1 MDNLWLTTAIVVVP
15 LVAGLCLIGVLARG
29 IYNNPNVPNGAAIV
43 LGVAALLC
51 VAPTLLNFT
60 IKLSSGTEISVVK
73 EQLQTQTQQIKS
85 DFGAQGGKLNGQIEE
100 LRRRVTALEK
110 AGGTAA
116 TAAAAAAPSP
126 NSNKVVVLLYTE
138 DRKDVA
144 VQMQTYL
151 LQQGYSANA
160 VFTDF
165 TELSDASHLAAGS
178 VAVVSADSN
187 GTLRKEVENVLKLK
201 FPQQMQNAT
210 DSGLAKMVG
219 TSIQVRLF

>member
-1 MDNLWLTTAIVVVP
+1 MDNLWLMTAIVVVP

-29 IYNNPNVPNGAAIV
+29 IYNNPNIPNGAAIV

-51 VAPTLLNFT
+51 IAPTIVNLT
-60 IKLSSGTEISVVK
+60 IKNGNTEISFVK

-85 DFGAQGGKLNGQIEE
+85 DFGAQGGKLNGAIEE
-100 LRRRVTALEK
+100 LRRRVAALE
-110 AGGTAA
+110 AARGTTAA
-116 TAAAAAAPSP
+116 PAAAPNP
-126 NSNKVVVLLYTE
+126 NSGKVVVLLYVE
-138 DRKDVA
+138 DRKDLA
-144 VQMQTYL
+144 LQMQAYL

-187 GTLRKEVENVLKLK
+187 GTLRKEVENVLKAK
-201 FPQQMQNAT
+201 FPQQMQSAT

>member
-1 MDNLWLTTAIVVVP
+1 VDNVWLTAAIVVVP
-15 LVAGLCLIGVLARG
+15 LIAGLCLIGVLARG

-51 VAPTLLNFT
+51 VAPTIVNLT
-60 IKLSSGTEISVVK
+60 IKKGDTEISFVK

-110 AGGTAA
+110 AGG
-116 TAAAAAAPSP
+116 AAAAPAAAPSP
-126 NSNKVVVLLYTE
+126 NSSKVVVLLYVD
-138 DRKDVA
+138 DRKDLA
-144 VQMQTYL
+144 LQMQSYL

-160 VFTDF
+160 VYTDF
-165 TELSDASHLAAGS
+165 SELSDASHLAPGA

-187 GTLRKEVENVLKLK
+187 SSLRKEVENVLKAK
-201 FPQQMQNAT
+201 FAQQMQNAT
-210 DSGLAKMVG
+210 DSGLAKMIG

>member
-1 MDNLWLTTAIVVVP
+1 MDNLWLMAAIVVVP

-29 IYNNPNVPNGAAIV
+29 IYNNPNIPNGAAIV

-51 VAPTLLNFT
+51 VAPTIVNLT
-60 IKLSSGTEISVVK
+60 IKNGNTEISFVK

-100 LRRRVTALEK
+100 LRRRVSALEK

-160 VFTDF
+160 VYTDF

-187 GTLRKEVENVLKLK
+187 GTLRKEVENVLKTK
-201 FPQQMQNAT
+201 FPQQMQNAV

>member
-1 MDNLWLTTAIVVVP
+1 MDNVWLTAAIIVVP

-73 EQLQTQTQQIKS
+73 EQFQNQTQQIKS
-85 DFGAQGGKLNGQIEE
+85 DFGAQGGKLNGAIEE
-100 LRRRVTALEK
+100 LRRRVAALE
-110 AGGTAA
+110 AARGTAA
-116 TAAAAAAPSP
+116 APPAAPNP
-126 NSNKVVVLLYTE
+126 NSGKVVVLLYVE
-138 DRKDVA
+138 DRKDLA
-144 VQMQTYL
+144 VQMQSYL

-165 TELSDASHLAAGS
+165 TELSDASHLAPGA
-178 VAVVSADSN
+178 VAVVSADGSAA
-187 GTLRKEVENVLKLK
+187 LRKEVENVLKAK
-201 FPQQMQNAT
+201 FGQQMQNVV
-210 DSGLAKMVG
+210 DSSLAKLVG

>member
-1 MDNLWLTTAIVVVP
+1 MDNLWLMTAIVVVP
-15 LVAGLCLIGVLARG
+15 LVAGLCLVGVLARG
-29 IYNNPNVPNGAAIV
+29 IYNNPNIPNGAAIV

-51 VAPTLLNFT
+51 VAPTIVNLT
-60 IKLSSGTEISVVK
+60 IKNGNTEISFVK

-100 LRRRVTALEK
+100 LRRRVSALER

-126 NSNKVVVLLYTE
+126 NSSKVVVLLYTE

-144 VQMQTYL
+144 VQMQTFL

-160 VFTDF
+160 VYTDF

-178 VAVVSADSN
+178 VAVVSAESN
-187 GTLRKEVENVLKLK
+187 GTLRKEVENVLKAK
-201 FPQQMQNAT
+201 FPQQMQSAT

>member
-1 MDNLWLTTAIVVVP
+1 MDNLWLMTAIVVVP

-29 IYNNPNVPNGAAIV
+29 IYNNPNIPNGAAIV

-51 VAPTLLNFT
+51 VAPTIVNLT
-60 IKLSSGTEISVVK
+60 IKNGNTEISFVK

-100 LRRRVTALEK
+100 LRRRVSALEK

-126 NSNKVVVLLYTE
+126 NSSKVVVLLYTE

-165 TELSDASHLAAGS
+165 TELSDASHLAPGA

-187 GTLRKEVENVLKLK
+187 GTLRKEVETVLKAK

>member
-1 MDNLWLTTAIVVVP
+1 MDNLWLMTAIVVVP

-29 IYNNPNVPNGAAIV
+29 IYNNPNIPNGAAIV

-51 VAPTLLNFT
+51 VAPTIVNLT
-60 IKLSSGTEISVVK
+60 IKNGNTEISFVK

-100 LRRRVTALEK
+100 LRRRVSALE
-110 AGGTAA
+110 AARGTTVAP
-116 TAAAAAAPSP
+116 AAAPNP
-126 NSNKVVVLLYTE
+126 NSGKVVVLLYVE

-160 VFTDF
+160 VYTDF
-165 TELSDASHLAAGS
+165 TELSDASRLAAGS
-178 VAVVSADSN
+178 VALVSADSN
-187 GTLRKEVENVLKLK
+187 GTLRKEVENVLKAK
-201 FPQQMQNAT
+201 FPQQMQNAV

-219 TSIQVRLF
+219 TSVQVRLF

>member
-1 MDNLWLTTAIVVVP
+1 MDNLWLMTAIVVVP

-29 IYNNPNVPNGAAIV
+29 IYNNPNIPNGAAIV

-51 VAPTLLNFT
+51 VAPTIVNLT
-60 IKLSSGTEISVVK
+60 IKNGNTEISFVK

-100 LRRRVTALEK
+100 LRRRVSALEK
-110 AGGTAA
+110 ASGTAA

-126 NSNKVVVLLYTE
+126 NSSKVVVLLYTE

-160 VFTDF
+160 VYTDF
-165 TELSDASHLAAGS
+165 TELNDASHLPPGS
-178 VAVVSADSN
+178 VAVVSSDSN
-187 GTLRKEVENVLKLK
+187 GTLRKEVETVLKAK
-201 FPQQMQNAT
+201 FAQQMQNAT

>member
-1 MDNLWLTTAIVVVP
+1 MDNVWLTAAVVVVP
-15 LVAGLCLIGVLARG
+15 LLAGLCLIGVLARG

-60 IKLSSGTEISVVK
+60 IKLSSGTEISLVK

-100 LRRRVTALEK
+100 LRRRVSALE
-110 AGGTAA
+110 AARGTTVAP
-116 TAAAAAAPSP
+116 AAAPNP
-126 NSNKVVVLLYTE
+126 NSGKVVVLLYVE

-144 VQMQTYL
+144 LQMQTYL

-160 VFTDF
+160 VYTDF
-165 TELSDASHLAAGS
+165 TELSDASRLAAGS
-178 VAVVSADSN
+178 VALVSADSN
-187 GTLRKEVENVLKLK
+187 GTLRKEVENVLKAK
-201 FPQQMQNAT
+201 FPQQMQNAV

-219 TSIQVRLF
+219 TSVQVRLF

>member
-1 MDNLWLTTAIVVVP
+1 MDNLWLMTAIVVVP

-29 IYNNPNVPNGAAIV
+29 IYNNPNIPNGAAIV

-51 VAPTLLNFT
+51 VAPTIVNLT
-60 IKLSSGTEISVVK
+60 IKNGNTEISFVK

-85 DFGAQGGKLNGQIEE
+85 DFGAQGGKLNGAIEE
-100 LRRRVTALEK
+100 LRRRVAALE
-110 AGGTAA
+110 AARGTTAA
-116 TAAAAAAPSP
+116 PAAAPNP
-126 NSNKVVVLLYTE
+126 NSGKVVVLLYVE
-138 DRKDVA
+138 DRKDLA
-144 VQMQTYL
+144 LQMQGYL

-187 GTLRKEVENVLKLK
+187 GTLRKEVENVLKAK

-210 DSGLAKMVG
+210 DSGLAKMAG

>member
-1 MDNLWLTTAIVVVP
+1 MVDDGYCRGAACRRP
-15 LVAGLCLIGVLARG
+15 LSVLARG
-29 IYNNPNVPNGAAIV
+29 IYNNPNIPNGAAIV

-51 VAPTLLNFT
+51 VAPTIVNLT
-60 IKLSSGTEISVVK
+60 IKNGNTEISFVK

-100 LRRRVTALEK
+100 LRRRVSALEK
-110 AGGTAA
+110 ADGTAA
-116 TAAAAAAPSP
+116 SAAAAAAPGP
-126 NSNKVVVLLYTE
+126 NSSKVVVLLYTE

-160 VFTDF
+160 VYTDF

-187 GTLRKEVENVLKLK
+187 GTLRKEVENVLKAK

>member
-1 MDNLWLTTAIVVVP
+1 MVDDGYCRGAACRRP
-15 LVAGLCLIGVLARG
+15 LSVLARG
-29 IYNNPNVPNGAAIV
+29 IYNNPNIPNGAAIV

-51 VAPTLLNFT
+51 VAPTIVNLT
-60 IKLSSGTEISVVK
+60 IKNGNTEISFVK

-85 DFGAQGGKLNGQIEE
+85 DFGAQGGRLNGQIEE

-116 TAAAAAAPSP
+116 TAAAAPSP

-144 VQMQTYL
+144 GQMQTYL

-160 VFTDF
+160 VYTDF

-187 GTLRKEVENVLKLK
+187 GTLRKEVENVLKTK

>member
-1 MDNLWLTTAIVVVP
+1 MDNLWLMTAIVVVP

-29 IYNNPNVPNGAAIV
+29 IYNNPNIPNGAAIV

-51 VAPTLLNFT
+51 VAPTIVNLT
-60 IKLSSGTEISVVK
+60 IKNGNTEISFVK

-100 LRRRVTALEK
+100 LRRRVSALEK

-116 TAAAAAAPSP
+116 SAAAAAAPSP
-126 NSNKVVVLLYTE
+126 NSSKVVVLLYTE
-138 DRKDVA
+138 DRKDLA
-144 VQMQTYL
+144 VQMQAYL

-160 VFTDF
+160 VYTDF
-165 TELSDASHLAAGS
+165 TELGEASRLAAGS

-187 GTLRKEVENVLKLK
+187 GTLRKEVESVLKVK

>member
-15 LVAGLCLIGVLARG
+15 LIAGLCLIGVLARG

-51 VAPTLLNFT
+51 IAPTIVNLT
-60 IKLSSGTEISVVK
+60 IKNGGTEISFVK

-85 DFGAQGGKLNGQIEE
+85 DFGAQGGRINSQIEE
-100 LRRRVTALEK
+100 LRRRVVALEK
-110 AGGTAA
+110 AAGAA
-116 TAAAAAAPSP
+116 VAPAAAPSP

-138 DRKDVA
+138 DRKELA
-144 VQMQTYL
+144 GSMQTYL

-160 VFTDF
+160 VYTDF

-178 VAVVSADSN
+178 VAVVSADNNS
-187 GTLRKEVENVLKLK
+187 TLRKEVENVLKNK
-201 FPQQMQNAT
+201 FPQQMQNAV

>member
-1 MDNLWLTTAIVVVP
+1 MDNVWLTAAIVAVP
-15 LVAGLCLIGVLARG
+15 LIAGLCLIGVLARG

-85 DFGAQGGKLNGQIEE
+85 DFGAQGGKLNGAIEE
-100 LRRRVTALEK
+100 LRRRVAALEK
-110 AGGTAA
+110 ASGAIAA
-116 TAAAAAAPSP
+116 PAAAPSP
-126 NSNKVVVLLYTE
+126 NSGKVVVLLYTE

-144 VQMQTYL
+144 LQMQTYL

-165 TELSDASHLAAGS
+165 TELSDASHLAPGAVS
-178 VAVVSADSN
+178 VVSADGSAS
-187 GTLRKEVENVLKLK
+187 LRKEVENVLKAK
-201 FPQQMQNAT
+201 FPQQMQNVV
-210 DSGLAKMVG
+210 DSGVAKLAG
-219 TSIQVRLF
+219 TSVQVRLF

>member
-1 MDNLWLTTAIVVVP
+1 
-15 LVAGLCLIGVLARG
+15 
-29 IYNNPNVPNGAAIV
+29 
-43 LGVAALLC
+43 LLC

-85 DFGAQGGKLNGQIEE
+85 DFGAQGGRLNGQIEE

-110 AGGTAA
+110 AGG
-116 TAAAAAAPSP
+116 AAAAPAAAPSP
-126 NSNKVVVLLYTE
+126 NSSKVVVLLYTE
-138 DRKDVA
+138 DRKDLA
-144 VQMQTYL
+144 VSMQTYL

-160 VFTDF
+160 VYTDF
-165 TELSDASHLAAGS
+165 SELTDASHLAAGS

-187 GTLRKEVENVLKLK
+187 GTLRKDVENVLKK
-201 FPQQMQNAT
+201 QFPQQMQNAV
-210 DSGLAKMVG
+210 DSGLAKMIG

>member
-1 MDNLWLTTAIVVVP
+1 MDNVWLTAAIVVVP

-51 VAPTLLNFT
+51 VAPTIVNLT
-60 IKLSSGTEISVVK
+60 IKNGSTEISFVR

-85 DFGAQGGKLNGQIEE
+85 DFGAQGGRLNAAIEE

-110 AGGTAA
+110 AGGAA
-116 TAAAAAAPSP
+116 VMPAAAPSP
-126 NSNKVVVLLYTE
+126 NSGKVVVLLYVE
-138 DRKDVA
+138 DRKDLA
-144 VQMQTYL
+144 LQMQGYL

-160 VFTDF
+160 VYTDF
-165 TELSDASHLAAGS
+165 TELSDASHLASGS
-178 VAVVSADSN
+178 VAVVSADGS
-187 GTLRKEVENVLKLK
+187 TSLRKEVETVLKAK
-201 FPQQMQNAT
+201 FPQQMQGVV
-210 DSGLAKMVG
+210 DSGLAKLVG

>member
-1 MDNLWLTTAIVVVP
+1 MDNLWLMTAIVVVP

-29 IYNNPNVPNGAAIV
+29 IYNNPNIPNGAAIV

-51 VAPTLLNFT
+51 VAPTIVNLT
-60 IKLSSGTEISVVK
+60 IKNGNTEISFVK

-100 LRRRVTALEK
+100 LRRRVSALEK
-110 AGGTAA
+110 ASGTAA

-126 NSNKVVVLLYTE
+126 NSSKVVVLLYTE

-160 VFTDF
+160 VYTDF
-165 TELSDASHLAAGS
+165 TELNDASHLPPGS

-187 GTLRKEVENVLKLK
+187 GTLRKEVETVLKAK
-201 FPQQMQNAT
+201 FAQQMQNAT

-219 TSIQVRLF
+219 TSLQVRLF

>member
-1 MDNLWLTTAIVVVP
+1 MDSLWLTTAIVVVP
-15 LVAGLCLIGVLARG
+15 LIAGLCLIGVLARG

-100 LRRRVTALEK
+100 LRRRVAALE
-110 AGGTAA
+110 AA
-116 TAAAAAAPSP
+116 RGAAAGPAAPPNP
-126 NSNKVVVLLYTE
+126 NSNKVVVVLYVE

-144 VQMQTYL
+144 LQMQSYL

-160 VFTDF
+160 VYTDF
-165 TELSDASHLAAGS
+165 TELGDAGRLASGT
-178 VAVVSADSN
+178 VAVISAESSAA
-187 GTLRKEVENVLKLK
+187 LRKEVENVLKAK
-201 FPQQMQNAT
+201 FAQQMQNVV
-210 DSGLAKMVG
+210 DNGSPKLLG
-219 TSIQVRLF
+219 TSVQVRLF

>member
-1 MDNLWLTTAIVVVP
+1 MDNLWLMTAIVVVP

-51 VAPTLLNFT
+51 VAPTIVNLT
-60 IKLSSGTEISVVK
+60 IKNGNTEISFVK

-85 DFGAQGGKLNGQIEE
+85 DFGAQGGRLNGQIEE
-100 LRRRVTALEK
+100 LRRRVSALEK
-110 AGGTAA
+110 ADGTAA
-116 TAAAAAAPSP
+116 SAAAAAAPGP
-126 NSNKVVVLLYTE
+126 NSSKVVVLLYTE

-144 VQMQTYL
+144 GQMQTYL

-160 VFTDF
+160 VYTDF
-165 TELSDASHLAAGS
+165 TELTDASHLAAGS

-187 GTLRKEVENVLKLK
+187 GTLRKEVENVLKAK
-201 FPQQMQNAT
+201 FAQQMQNAVDT
-210 DSGLAKMVG
+210 SLPKMVG

>member
-1 MDNLWLTTAIVVVP
+1 MENVWLTSAIVVVP
-15 LVAGLCLIGVLARG
+15 LIAGLCLIGVLARG

-51 VAPTLLNFT
+51 VAPTIVNLT
-60 IKLSSGTEISVVK
+60 IKKGDTEISFVK

-85 DFGAQGGKLNGQIEE
+85 DFGAQGGRLNGQIEE
-100 LRRRVTALEK
+100 LRRRVAALEK
-110 AGGTAA
+110 AGG
-116 TAAAAAAPSP
+116 AAAAPAAAPSP
-126 NSNKVVVLLYTE
+126 NSSKVVVLLYVE
-138 DRKDVA
+138 DRKDLA
-144 VQMQTYL
+144 LQMQSYL

-160 VFTDF
+160 VYTDF
-165 TELSDASHLAAGS
+165 TELSDASRLAPGA

-187 GTLRKEVENVLKLK
+187 ATLRKEVGNVLKTK

-219 TSIQVRLF
+219 TSVQVRLF

>member
-1 MDNLWLTTAIVVVP
+1 MDNLWLMTAIVVVP

-29 IYNNPNVPNGAAIV
+29 IYNNPNIPNGAAIV

-51 VAPTLLNFT
+51 IAPTIVNLT
-60 IKLSSGTEISVVK
+60 IKNGNTEISFVK

-100 LRRRVTALEK
+100 LRRRVSALER
-110 AGGTAA
+110 AVGTAA
-116 TAAAAAAPSP
+116 TAAAAATPSP
-126 NSNKVVVLLYTE
+126 NSSKVVVLLYTE

-187 GTLRKEVENVLKLK
+187 GTLRKEVENVLKAK

-210 DSGLAKMVG
+210 DSGLAKMAG

>member
-1 MDNLWLTTAIVVVP
+1 MDNLWLMTAIVVVP

-29 IYNNPNVPNGAAIV
+29 IYNNPNIPNGAAIV

-51 VAPTLLNFT
+51 VAPTIVNLT
-60 IKLSSGTEISVVK
+60 IKNGNTEISFVK

-85 DFGAQGGKLNGQIEE
+85 DFGAQGGRINNQIEE
-100 LRRRVTALEK
+100 LRKRVAALEK
-110 AGGTAA
+110 AAGAA
-116 TAAAAAAPSP
+116 LAPAAAPSP

-138 DRKDVA
+138 DRKDLA
-144 VQMQTYL
+144 TQMQTYL

-160 VFTDF
+160 VYTDF

-187 GTLRKEVENVLKLK
+187 GTLRKEVENLLKTK

>member
-1 MDNLWLTTAIVVVP
+1 MDNLWLMTAIVVVP

-29 IYNNPNVPNGAAIV
+29 IYNNPNIPNGAAIV

-51 VAPTLLNFT
+51 IAPTIVNLT
-60 IKLSSGTEISVVK
+60 IKNGNTEISFVK

-100 LRRRVTALEK
+100 LRRRVSALER

-116 TAAAAAAPSP
+116 TAAAAATPSP
-126 NSNKVVVLLYTE
+126 NSSKVVVLLYTE

-187 GTLRKEVENVLKLK
+187 GTLRKEVENVLKAK

-210 DSGLAKMVG
+210 DSGLAKMAG